1 MPGASTVN
9 EAAAKSEETSESSLQ
24 DSELE
29 ELIKTIDQE
38 SKMTDSVLNTS
49 QDISS
54 VNHSF
59 TERGYKNPSLQ
70 QFSQNDH
77 EML

>member
-1 MPGASTVN
+1 MN

-59 TERGYKNPSLQ
+59 TERGYKNPSLP